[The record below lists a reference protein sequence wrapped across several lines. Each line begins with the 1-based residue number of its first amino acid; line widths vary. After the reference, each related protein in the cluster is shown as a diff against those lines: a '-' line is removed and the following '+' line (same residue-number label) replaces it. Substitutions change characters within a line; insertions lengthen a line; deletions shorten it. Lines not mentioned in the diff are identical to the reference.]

1 MNQPN
6 PTQQPAAT
14 AERTPPA
21 EVMAPPRPF
30 AHSPLRARTTTPR
43 DSAGSRSDFEVYSWF
58 FMRISGVIILFLVLY
73 HLVWWNLV
81 IGVEHLD
88 SQVVIERW
96 RNPLWRFFNIALVSF
111 ALLHGLNGARYSI
124 EDYIRKPGAQL
135 ATKAVVYTIVLACLV
150 FGIYALVTF
159 DPASFFANR

>member
-1 MNQPN
+1 MNK
-6 PTQQPAAT
+6 PTSTATPSADTLAPAQ
-14 AERTPPA
+14 
-21 EVMAPPRPF
+21 PF
-30 AHSPLRARTTTPR
+30 AHSPLRNRGGARGV
-43 DSAGSRSDFEVYSWF
+43 AGARSNFEVYSWF
-58 FMRISGVIILFLVLY
+58 FMRISGVIILFLALY

-124 EDYIRKPGAQL
+124 EDYVRKPGAQV
-135 ATKAVVYTIVLACLV
+135 AVKAVVYTIVLACLV